1 MQRILLKISQYGLD
15 CARTRHGTDFAS
27 CVAGSPSTRRT
38 TMRGKKIATIIA
50 LACNPALVFAF
61 QAIEEI
67 QWPDS
72 GRFPAYPQEPSDG
85 RNVRFS
91 VFGGAMHDS
100 NLFRLSDGTDPL
112 TAIGS
117 TKRSDT
123 ITRFGAG
130 LKGDIPV
137 SRQRILLE
145 ARIEHRDFD
154 HFGFLDH
161 DAYRLGATWKWAAGP
176 QWSGDIGAGK
186 RRYLASLAELQA
198 PIKDLIT
205 ENRAYASAGYRFT
218 PRWRVRGGLEAYDW
232 EHDDP
237 SRVTLDNRT
246 DAATIG
252 LDYVTPAD
260 NSVGGQFKYSEGDF
274 PNRQVVPGGT
284 VDNNFQEYE
293 TSAVAHWT
301 VTGTSALDGRLGYTI
316 RRHDQVGQRDFDG
329 VTGKLAYDWFVAAR
343 TLLNLSV
350 WREIRSIEDTSASY
364 VLSEGWGIGPS
375 WAPVSKIVF
384 QAKYVREDRDYRG
397 DPGFALAGTPQRE
410 DTFRGFNLAAGY
422 SPRRNIELGVAI
434 ETGDRSSNTAG
445 RDYDYNAVSANARL
459 RF

>member
-1 MQRILLKISQYGLD
+1 
-15 CARTRHGTDFAS
+15 
-27 CVAGSPSTRRT
+27 
-38 TMRGKKIATIIA
+38 MRGKTIVIIA
-50 LACNPALVFAF
+50 LACSPSFTSAF
-61 QAIEEI
+61 QTIEEI

-72 GRFPAYPQEPSDG
+72 GRFPAYPQDPPDG

-100 NLFRLSDGTDPL
+100 NLFRLSDSTDPL

-145 ARIEHRDFD
+145 AQFERRNFD

-161 DAYRLGATWKWAAGP
+161 NAYRLGAGWKWAAGP
-176 QWSGDIGAGK
+176 QWSGDIGAGR
-186 RRYLASLAELQA
+186 RRYLASLSELQA
-198 PIKDLIT
+198 PVKDLIT

-232 EHDDP
+232 EHGDP
-237 SRVTLDNRT
+237 GRVTLDNRT
-246 DAATIG
+246 GAATVG
-252 LDYVTPAD
+252 LDYVTPAN
-260 NSVGGQFKYSEGDF
+260 NSVGGQFKYSEGDY

-293 TSAVAHWT
+293 TSAVAHWA
-301 VTGTSALDGRLGYTI
+301 VTGKSALDGRLGYTS
-316 RRHDQVGQRDFDG
+316 RRHDQVAQRDFDG
-329 VTGKLAYDWFVAAR
+329 VTGKLSYDWFVAAK
-343 TLLNLSV
+343 TILNFSA
-350 WREIRSIEDTSASY
+350 WREIRSIEDVSASY
-364 VLSEGWGIGPS
+364 VLSEGWGLGPS
-375 WAPVSKIVF
+375 WAPTSKVVF

-410 DTFRGFNLAAGY
+410 DEFRGISVAAGY
-422 SPRRNIELGVAI
+422 TPRRNLEFAVAVDRGVR
-434 ETGDRSSNTAG
+434 DSSVFG
-445 RDYDYNAVSANARL
+445 RNYDYNAVSANARL